1 MLGWNPGPSGRQLL
15 RVLFCEEEKALASW
29 RAWKKGKKLG
39 ERRIDAASFSMLPL
53 VAGRLESLGFRDDD
67 GGLLAGLR
75 KRAWYQ
81 GMMMLETA
89 EQVLSSLEPA
99 GAETVLLG
107 EAAFLLA
114 CPGSVPGG
122 GRELE
127 LTVSG
132 GESRV
137 DCLLRELGW
146 SEAFPERRQA
156 AWFERGDRLFFHGE
170 ADRMLF
176 LRKSVFPE
184 AGAAPPGRASTAE
197 VRLRRCRARIPQTT
211 SMLYGTLLRCA
222 DWRPYPPL
230 HAMAKVFFLA
240 GKGEADWDTVA
251 EWSAED
257 GTERILRS
265 VCGFFEKETGRPL
278 KGAPPA
284 ASMAVF
290 RKTSALVFM
299 GGRAFC
305 LSPLPLWFRYL
316 DECAVTGSAPALAA
330 FLDFLSRRWRKR
342 GKADTLAVFLWDC
355 FLTPLRSLAARVGV
369 TVPARRFRN
378 H

>member
-1 MLGWNPGPSGRQLL
+1 LVTTKSPSKIAPHRT
-15 RVLFCEEEKALASW
+15 
-29 RAWKKGKKLG
+29 
-39 ERRIDAASFSMLPL
+39 
-53 VAGRLESLGFRDDD
+53 AG
-67 GGLLAGLR
+67 
-75 KRAWYQ
+75 
-81 GMMMLETA
+81 
-89 EQVLSSLEPA
+89 
-99 GAETVLLG
+99 
-107 EAAFLLA
+107 
-114 CPGSVPGG
+114 
-122 GRELE
+122 
-127 LTVSG
+127 
-132 GESRV
+132 RV

-197 VRLRRCRARIPQTT
+197 VRLHRCRARIPQTT

-305 LSPLPLWFRYL
+305 LSPLPLWFRFL

-355 FLTPLRSLAARVGV
+355 LLTPLRFLAARVGV
-369 TVPARRFRN
+369 TVPARRFRMAIFSGVQRSSASRN
-378 H
+378 ATRKPRASVTPLFLARAMPPWPKERHLTPGYRFLTQSTVPSSEPSSIMMISSTGLVWPRTLSRASPI